1 MTRTALR
8 TTFLSLRVRNFRL
21 FFTGQLISQV
31 GTWLTSIALV
41 LLVLHRTGSGIAIGL
56 LTAAQFGPIL
66 ILGAWAGLVADR
78 SNKRTLLLVTQSL
91 EMVQSFALA
100 ALAFWPGA
108 PLWSFYAVAFAGGIM
123 MAFDN
128 PTRRAFVSEMVPE
141 ANVQNA
147 VSLNAALMTSSR
159 IIGPALAGLLSVT
172 VGFGWCF
179 TVDGLSYLAVLAS
192 LWMMRTA
199 ELRTPPVAD
208 RARGQVREGFR
219 YVRRTPDLWI
229 PLVMLAV
236 IGTFT
241 FNFAVVLPLLIE
253 RSLGGTDG
261 TYTAIYSVLSVGS
274 LLGAL
279 AAAQRRQ
286 VQIRTMCRRC
296 GGVRRG
302 DAAVRLDAGRVV
314 RLPVGAARRVRERV
328 VRHRVDSD
336 DAVAI
341 GPPHARACPRATGD
355 RPDRQHARRAVRCW
369 ATSAICTERGRAS
382 SSAGSPRSGPPCG
395 EPWPLGACI
404 ARPRPRR
411 APPARQ
417 RRSRPHV
424 KTRRSDPLLRLL
436 PSPRRLPPLLRQP

>member
-286 VQIRTMCRRC
+286 VQIRTMCTA
-296 GGVRRG
+296 
-302 DAAVRLDAGRVV
+302 AAVFGVAMLLFASTPGVSFAYPLALLVGFASVWFVTASTAMMQLRSERRMRGRVLALQAIV
-314 RLPVGAARRVRERV
+314 LIGSTPVGGPLLGYVSDLYGARAGIVLGGLAAIGAAVWGTTAARRVHRTTSTPESASPEASAFPT
-328 VRHRVDSD
+328 VRQ
-336 DAVAI
+336 DAGV
-341 GPPHARACPRATGD
+341 
-355 RPDRQHARRAVRCW
+355 
-369 ATSAICTERGRAS
+369 
-382 SSAGSPRSGPPCG
+382 
-395 EPWPLGACI
+395 
-404 ARPRPRR
+404 
-411 APPARQ
+411 
-417 RRSRPHV
+417 
-424 KTRRSDPLLRLL
+424 
-436 PSPRRLPPLLRQP
+436 

>member
-1 MTRTALR
+1 MIRGTKRALR
-8 TTFLSLRVRNFRL
+8 TTFASLGVRNFRL

-78 SNKRTLLLVTQSL
+78 SNKRSLLLVTQSL

-108 PLWSFYAVAFAGGIM
+108 PLWSFYAVAFAGGVM
-123 MAFDN
+123 LAFDN

-141 ANVQNA
+141 TNVQNA

-159 IIGPALAGLLSVT
+159 ILGPALAGLLSVT

-179 TVDGLSYLAVLAS
+179 TVDGLSYIAVIAS
-192 LWMMRTA
+192 LLMMRTA
-199 ELRTPPVAD
+199 ELRTPPAAD

-241 FNFAVVLPLLIE
+241 FNFSVVLPLMIE
-253 RSLGGTDG
+253 RSLGGTDA
-261 TYTAIYSVLSVGS
+261 TYTAVYSVLSVGS

-279 AAAQRRQ
+279 AAAQRRH
-286 VQIRTMCRRC
+286 VQIRTMA
-296 GGVRRG
+296 VA
-302 DAAVRLDAGRVV
+302 AAVFGAAMLLFATTPGIGVAFPLALLVGFSSVWFMTASTAMMQLRSDRVMRGRVLALQAIV
-314 RLPVGAARRVRERV
+314 LIGSTPVGGPLLGYVSDLYGARAGLVLGGLAALGAAAWGTMAARRV
-328 VRHRVDSD
+328 HRVTVTSD
-336 DAVAI
+336 AA
-341 GPPHARACPRATGD
+341 ATAEGVKL
-355 RPDRQHARRAVRCW
+355 AA
-369 ATSAICTERGRAS
+369 ARGR
-382 SSAGSPRSGPPCG
+382 
-395 EPWPLGACI
+395 
-404 ARPRPRR
+404 
-411 APPARQ
+411 
-417 RRSRPHV
+417 
-424 KTRRSDPLLRLL
+424 
-436 PSPRRLPPLLRQP
+436 